1 MSTVIDHVF
10 RTNATMLACEGE
22 VSITAAANRLSAT
35 IWRGEE
41 VYAKVDSADEARAVL
56 ERGVS
61 EYELTIGCPSWFH
74 AAIIDRMVTSVKGA
88 LL

>member
-1 MSTVIDHVF
+1 MSTVTDHAAL
-10 RTNATMLACEGE
+10 TNATMIACEGE

-35 IWRGEE
+35 IWRSGEIF
-41 VYAKVDSADEARAVL
+41 AKVNSADEARAVL

-61 EYELTIGCPSWFH
+61 EYELTLGCPSWCY
-74 AAIIDRMVTSVKGA
+74 AMTISRMVAAVGAA